1 MSVLSL
7 AAAQPVGFTRGELV
21 DGRYRLVEPLDDD
34 NPPGSSRVWRVLDT
48 TSSQHVLL
56 DLVPTDGGEVC
67 LEALLTRLGL
77 DLAAVL
83 DAGDAEAAGTTF
95 VYVATEL
102 PGRPVLPAAPAA
114 VA

>member
-1 MSVLSL
+1 MTVLSL
-7 AAAQPVGFTRGELV
+7 TTAQAVGFTRGDVV

-34 NPPGSSRVWRVLDT
+34 NPPGSSRVWRVQDT
-48 TSSQHVLL
+48 RADRDVLL

-67 LEALLTRLGL
+67 LEALLTRLGM

-83 DAGDAEAAGTTF
+83 DAGDADAAGTTF
-95 VYVATEL
+95 VYVVSEL
-102 PGRPVLPAAPAA
+102 PVLPV

>member
-7 AAAQPVGFTRGELV
+7 ATAQPVGFTRGELV

-34 NPPGSSRVWRVLDT
+34 NPPGSSRVWRVADLT
-48 TSSQHVLL
+48 TGQQVLL

-83 DAGDAEAAGTTF
+83 DAGEDDAAGTTF
-95 VYVATEL
+95 VYVASEL
-102 PGRPVLPAAPAA
+102 PALPAGAGPAAA